1 MTVRIPTFLDLSTTA
16 SQDERASVT
25 AGLLQPQAMVAPK
38 YFYDRVGSALFTA
51 ITTLPE
57 YYPTRCEAEVF
68 AANTP
73 AIAEALHAHMPA
85 GFALVDL
92 GAGDGAKA
100 SRWFPSLRPTHYVAV
115 DISSAYL
122 QRALLGLQLQFPE
135 LPMTGVALDFSQA
148 LALPGELIQQP
159 ALMFYPGSSI
169 SNFDPADALRLLR
182 EMHTLSRGGALLIG
196 ADLIKPAP
204 VLHDAYDDALGV
216 TAAFNLN
223 LLRHLNGLIGSD
235 FVLTQW
241 QHEARV
247 NEVAHRVEMH
257 LRARED
263 LTVHWADGQR
273 GFAAGQTLHTENS
286 YKWDGADFEA
296 LLRDAG
302 WRHTKRY
309 TDARGWFGVF
319 LAMA

>member
-1 MTVRIPTFLDLSTTA
+1 MAVRIPSFLDLSTAQTL
-16 SQDERASVT
+16 DERASVT
-25 AGLLQPQAMVAPK
+25 AGLLQPQAVVAPK

-68 AANTP
+68 AAHTGP
-73 AIAEALHAHMPA
+73 IADALHAHMPA
-85 GFALVDL
+85 GFALLDL

-100 SRWFPSLRPTHYVAV
+100 SRWFASLRPTHYVAV
-115 DISSAYL
+115 DISAAYL
-122 QRALLGLQLQFPE
+122 QRALLGLQLQFPD
-135 LPMTGVALDFSQA
+135 LPMTGVALDFSQS
-148 LALPGELIQQP
+148 LAMPADLIHEP
-159 ALMFYPGSSI
+159 TMMFYPGSSI
-169 SNFDPADALRLLR
+169 GNFDPPDALRLLQ
-182 EMHTLSRGGALLIG
+182 EMHRLSHGGALLIG
-196 ADLIKPAP
+196 ADLMKPAP
-204 VLHDAYDDALGV
+204 VLQAAYDDELGV

-235 FVLTQW
+235 FVLRQW

-247 NEVAHRVEMH
+247 NEAAQRVEMH
-257 LRARED
+257 LRAREN
-263 LTVHWADGQR
+263 LTVQWSGGQR
-273 GFAAGQTLHTENS
+273 AFAAGDTLHTENS
-286 YKWDGADFEA
+286 YKWDAANFEA

-302 WRHTKRY
+302 WRHLKRY

>member
-1 MTVRIPTFLDLSTTA
+1 MTVRLPTFLDLSSA
-16 SQDERASVT
+16 STLDERASVT

-68 AANTP
+68 AAHTG
-73 AIAEALHAHMPA
+73 AVADALHAHMPA

-100 SRWFPSLRPTHYVAV
+100 SRWFDALRPTHYVAV
-115 DISSAYL
+115 DISAAYL
-122 QRALLGLQLQFPE
+122 QRALLSLQLQFPA

-148 LALPGELIQQP
+148 LALPEALVSKP
-159 ALMFYPGSSI
+159 SLMFYPGSSI
-169 SNFDPADALRLLR
+169 SNFDPPDALRLLR
-182 EMHTLSRGGALLIG
+182 EMHALSHGGALLIG
-196 ADLIKPAP
+196 ADLMKPVP
-204 VLHDAYDDALGV
+204 VLQAAYDDELGV

-235 FVLTQW
+235 FALSQW

-247 NEVAHRVEMH
+247 NEEARRVEMH

-273 GFAAGQTLHTENS
+273 AFAAGQTLHTENS
-286 YKWDGADFEA
+286 YKWDAANFEA
-296 LLRDAG
+296 VLRDAG

>member
-1 MTVRIPTFLDLSTTA
+1 MAVRTPTFLDLSTSA
-16 SQDERASVT
+16 SSDERASVT
-25 AGLLQPQAMVAPK
+25 AGLLQPQAMVSPK

-57 YYPTRCEAEVF
+57 YYPTRCEADVF
-68 AANTP
+68 EANTP
-73 AIAEALHAHMPA
+73 AIAQALHGHMPA

-100 SRWFPSLRPTHYVAV
+100 SRWFTPLRPTRYVAV
-115 DISSAYL
+115 DISAVYL
-122 QRALLGLQLQFPE
+122 QRALLGLQLQFPD

-148 LALPGELIQQP
+148 LALPDDLINQP

-169 SNFDPADALRLLR
+169 SNFDPTDALRLLR
-182 EMHTLSRGGALLIG
+182 DMHALSHGGALLIG
-196 ADLIKPAP
+196 ADLIKPVP
-204 VLHDAYDDALGV
+204 VLHAAYDDALGV

-235 FVLTQW
+235 FVLAQW

-247 NEVAHRVEMH
+247 NQEARRVEMH
-257 LRARED
+257 LRAREN
-263 LTVHWADGQR
+263 LTVQWSGGQR
-273 GFAAGQTLHTENS
+273 AFAAGQTLHTENS

-309 TDARGWFGVF
+309 TDANGWFGVF

>member
-1 MTVRIPTFLDLSTTA
+1 MAVRVPTFLDLSAA
-16 SQDERASVT
+16 SSLDERASVT
-25 AGLLQPQAMVAPK
+25 AGLMQPQAMVAPK

-51 ITTLPE
+51 ITALPE

-68 AANTP
+68 AAHTGP
-73 AIAEALHAHMPA
+73 IADALHAHMPA

-100 SRWFPSLRPTHYVAV
+100 ARWFTALRPARYVAV
-115 DISSAYL
+115 DISAAYL
-122 QRALLGLQLQFPE
+122 QRALLSLQLQFPD
-135 LPMTGVALDFSQA
+135 LPMTGVALDFSQS
-148 LALPGELIQQP
+148 LALPEDLVNKP

-182 EMHTLSRGGALLIG
+182 DMHAMSHGGALLIG
-196 ADLIKPAP
+196 ADVMKPVP
-204 VLHDAYDDALGV
+204 VLHAAYDDALGV

-223 LLRHLNGLIGSD
+223 MLRHLNGLMGSD
-235 FVLTQW
+235 FVLSQW

-247 NEVAHRVEMH
+247 NEAAQRVEMH

-263 LTVHWADGQR
+263 LTVRWSDGQR
-273 GFAAGQTLHTENS
+273 AFAAGQTLHTENS

-302 WRHTKRY
+302 WRHIKRY
-309 TDARGWFGVF
+309 TDAKGWFGVF

>member
-1 MTVRIPTFLDLSTTA
+1 MAVRIPSFLDLSTAQTL
-16 SQDERASVT
+16 DERASVT
-25 AGLLQPQAMVAPK
+25 AGLLQPQAVVAPK

-68 AANTP
+68 AAHTGP
-73 AIAEALHAHMPA
+73 IADALHAHMPA
-85 GFALVDL
+85 GFALLDL

-100 SRWFPSLRPTHYVAV
+100 SRWFASLRPTHYVAV
-115 DISSAYL
+115 DISAAYL
-122 QRALLGLQLQFPE
+122 QRALLGLQLQFPD
-135 LPMTGVALDFSQA
+135 LPMTGVALDFSQS
-148 LALPGELIQQP
+148 LAMPADLIHQP
-159 ALMFYPGSSI
+159 TMMFYPGSSI
-169 SNFDPADALRLLR
+169 GNFDPPDALRLLQ
-182 EMHTLSRGGALLIG
+182 EMHRLSHGGALLIG
-196 ADLIKPAP
+196 ADLMKPTP
-204 VLHDAYDDALGV
+204 VLQAAYDDELGV

-235 FVLTQW
+235 FVLLQW

-247 NEVAHRVEMH
+247 NEAAQRVEMH
-257 LRARED
+257 LRAREN
-263 LTVHWADGQR
+263 LTVRWSGGQR
-273 GFAAGQTLHTENS
+273 AFAAGDTLHTENS
-286 YKWDGADFEA
+286 YKWDAANFEA

-302 WRHTKRY
+302 WRHLKRY

>member
-1 MTVRIPTFLDLSTTA
+1 MAARVPTFLDLSAA
-16 SQDERASVT
+16 SSLDERASVT
-25 AGLLQPQAMVAPK
+25 AGLLQPQAVVASK

-68 AANTP
+68 AAHKAP
-73 AIAEALHAHMPA
+73 IADALHAHMPA

-100 SRWFPSLRPTHYVAV
+100 SRWFAPLQTTHYVAV
-115 DISSAYL
+115 DISAAYL
-122 QRALLGLQLQFPE
+122 QRALLGLQLQFPA
-135 LPMTGVALDFSQA
+135 LPMTGVTLDFSQT
-148 LALPGELIQQP
+148 LALPEGLIHQP

-169 SNFDPADALRLLR
+169 SNFDPAQALRLLR
-182 EMHTLSRGGALLIG
+182 EMHSLSHGGALLIG
-196 ADLIKPAP
+196 ADLMKPVP
-204 VLHDAYDDALGV
+204 VLHAAYDDELGV
-216 TAAFNLN
+216 TSAFNLN

-235 FVLTQW
+235 FMLTQW
-241 QHEARV
+241 QHHARV
-247 NEVAHRVEMH
+247 NEAAQRVEMH

-273 GFAAGQTLHTENS
+273 AFAAGQTLHTENS
-286 YKWDGADFEA
+286 YKWEGADFES

-302 WRHTKRY
+302 WRHIKRF